1 MCAYVDARRSA
12 PRAAARRVC
21 LVESRFRER
30 VAPAGPVSD
39 DAVEF
44 VRFCYRRRK
53 VGWPELY
60 DEMCAVAGRGLFRG
74 WRADEL
80 SAEGIGFSLFEMPA
94 LAALVQRVLAEEYD
108 RGSRSP
114 VAVVRAM
121 PAETAA
127 DSEGYGT
134 ANDDGPIAGEAT
146 DVRHIPL
153 RLARAAAGA

>member
-1 MCAYVDARRSA
+1 M
-12 PRAAARRVC
+12 
-21 LVESRFRER
+21 ESRFRER

-94 LAALVQRVLAEEYD
+94 LAALVQRVLAEEHD
-108 RGSRSP
+108 RAPRSA
-114 VAVVRAM
+114 VAVVRPM
-121 PAETAA
+121 PIQTVRESDAYPAA
-127 DSEGYGT
+127 KV
-134 ANDDGPIAGEAT
+134 DDPVAGEAT
-146 DVRHIPL
+146 EIAHAPL
-153 RLARAAAGA
+153 RLAGAAAGA

>member
-1 MCAYVDARRSA
+1 M
-12 PRAAARRVC
+12 
-21 LVESRFRER
+21 ESRFRER
-30 VAPAGPVSD
+30 LAPEAPVSD

-94 LAALVQRVLAEEYD
+94 LAALVQRVLAEEHD

-114 VAVVRAM
+114 VAVVRTLAV
-121 PAETAA
+121 ATTRESDGDGDA
-127 DSEGYGT
+127 GV
-134 ANDDGPIAGEAT
+134 DDPMLGEAT
-146 DVRHIPL
+146 DVPRAAL
-153 RLARAAAGA
+153 RLAGAAAGA